1 MLSVLIPNL
10 FSLVC
15 IVAYIATCV
24 RLLNAVRLDTPINPS
39 LQFYIGLVGSLSHLT
54 AMALLMIQPEGI
66 DFSLLKSAS
75 LVLATAVLFVT
86 LSSQRFAIQTI
97 QLGLMPIAGL
107 FLILSV
113 SLPSSLEPLIL
124 SLGTGVHII
133 LSILAYGTYTV
144 AAVMALLLGYSS
156 LRLKHHKMTSLV
168 KHVPP
173 IEALET
179 MLFELIALGTV
190 LLALSVVTGF
200 LFLDDIFAQHLI
212 HKTALSIVALV
223 IFSIISF
230 GHWQYGWRGSR
241 IMRWIFGAYITLTL
255 AYIGSKFVLEWVIN

>member
-1 MLSVLIPNL
+1 MLNALMPNL
-10 FSLVC
+10 LSLICV
-15 IVAYIATCV
+15 VAYAVACV
-24 RLLNAVRLDTPINPS
+24 RLFSAVRLDTPIKPNI
-39 LQFYIGLVGSLSHLT
+39 QFFIGLIGSLSHLA
-54 AMALLMIQPEGI
+54 AMALLMMQSNGI

-75 LVLATAVLFVT
+75 LMLATAVLFVT

-97 QLGLMPIAGL
+97 QLGLMPLAGL
-107 FLILSV
+107 LLVLSLF
-113 SLPSSLEPLIL
+113 LPSSLEPLIL
-124 SLGTGVHII
+124 SAGTGLHII

-144 AAVMALLLGYSS
+144 AAVMALLLGYSN
-156 LRLKHHKMTSLV
+156 LRLKHHQMTSLV

-179 MLFELIALGTV
+179 LLFELISLGTV

-223 IFSIISF
+223 IYSIISF
-230 GHWQYGWRGSR
+230 GHWQYGWRGNR

-255 AYIGSKFVLEWVIN
+255 AYIGSKFVLEWLIN